1 MPHLL
6 ELFSGTG
13 SMGKAFGDKGW
24 LVTSV
29 DIREDFHPSILC
41 DVMAFDVKM
50 LEGLPPVDLLW
61 ASLPVHTIAAQE
73 QRPRHPETS

>member
-13 SMGKAFGDKGW
+13 SMGKAFMDKGW

-29 DIREDFHPSILC
+29 DIREDFNPSFLC
-41 DVMAFDVKM
+41 DVMLFDVNM
-50 LEGLPPVDLLW
+50 L
-61 ASLPVHTIAAQE
+61 
-73 QRPRHPETS
+73 